1 MATRLDRLV
10 LLLDTGSTTAVR
22 RTAAQQLGEIQNS
35 IQESYTIYCLESKA
49 WDTRWAAGQA
59 LEAIATNVPAW
70 NPSNDENE
78 MNLDEEQDMHKLQFD
93 QFDLASVLLHGKL
106 LLGSAGK
113 EYDIDF
119 SDMTPQERLELQR
132 RNLKERLGLASQFM
146 DVDLVD
152 DTDLET
158 KQLKSATNKPSK
170 SPSPSPSSSSSAI
183 AAPTPAVAEIN
194 MAGLSA
200 RERNMLKRKLKQESK

>member
-1 MATRLDRLV
+1 
-10 LLLDTGSTTAVR
+10 
-22 RTAAQQLGEIQNS
+22 
-35 IQESYTIYCLESKA
+35 
-49 WDTRWAAGQA
+49 
-59 LEAIATNVPAW
+59 
-70 NPSNDENE
+70 

-146 DVDLVD
+146 DGKRSQRDLVTIISAKAVYIFYSVVDLVD

-200 RERNMLKRKLKQESK
+200 RERNMLKRKLKQESKMKGKKEK

>member
-1 MATRLDRLV
+1 MV

-22 RTAAQQLGEIQNS
+22 RTAAQQLGEIQKQHPGELYNLLS
-35 IQESYTIYCLESKA
+35 RVVVHLRSKA

-59 LEAIATNVPAW
+59 LEAIATNVPTW
-70 NPSNDENE
+70 DPSSEDF
-78 MNLDEEQDMHKLQFD
+78 MDDDEEQDLHKLQFA
-93 QFDLASVLLHGKL
+93 QFDLASVLQHGKL

-146 DVDLVD
+146 DGTLFFSIVLLV
-152 DTDLET
+152 LNGFFPY
-158 KQLKSATNKPSK
+158 S
-170 SPSPSPSSSSSAI
+170 
-183 AAPTPAVAEIN
+183 
-194 MAGLSA
+194 
-200 RERNMLKRKLKQESK
+200 

>member
-1 MATRLDRLV
+1 MP
-10 LLLDTGSTTAVR
+10 
-22 RTAAQQLGEIQNS
+22 
-35 IQESYTIYCLESKA
+35 A
-49 WDTRWAAGQA
+49 WDPS
-59 LEAIATNVPAW
+59 ATDSTA
-70 NPSNDENE
+70 DEK
-78 MNLDEEQDMHKLQFD
+78 MDIDQEQDVHKLRFN
-93 QFDLASVLLHGKL
+93 QFDLASVLQHGKL

-146 DVDLVD
+146 DGMCNLLGKGPKPYHANHLLFYIVDLVD
-152 DTDLET
+152 DADLDSNKSNHAT
-158 KQLKSATNKPSK
+158 KAMTK
-170 SPSPSPSSSSSAI
+170 SPSPSPSSSTTA

-200 RERNMLKRKLKQESK
+200 RERNMLKRKMKLESKMKGKKEK

>member
-1 MATRLDRLV
+1 MV

-22 RTAAQQLGEIQNS
+22 RTAAQQLGEIQKQHPGELYNLLS
-35 IQESYTIYCLESKA
+35 RVVVHLRSKA

-59 LEAIATNVPAW
+59 LEAIATNVPTW
-70 NPSNDENE
+70 DPSNEEFMDE
-78 MNLDEEQDMHKLQFD
+78 DEEQDLHKLQFA
-93 QFDLASVLLHGKL
+93 QFDLASVLQHGKL

-146 DVDLVD
+146 DGTVNFYFFFACMLVLI
-152 DTDLET
+152 TFF
-158 KQLKSATNKPSK
+158 
-170 SPSPSPSSSSSAI
+170 I
-183 AAPTPAVAEIN
+183 
-194 MAGLSA
+194 
-200 RERNMLKRKLKQESK
+200 

>member
-1 MATRLDRLV
+1 MV

-22 RTAAQQLGEIQNS
+22 RTAAQQLGEIQKQHPGELYNLLS
-35 IQESYTIYCLESKA
+35 RVVVHLRSKA

-59 LEAIATNVPAW
+59 LEAIAANVPAW
-70 NPSNDENE
+70 DPSDEDA
-78 MNLDEEQDMHKLQFD
+78 MDDQEEQDLHKLQFA
-93 QFDLASVLLHGKL
+93 QFDLASVLQHGKL

-146 DVDLVD
+146 DG
-152 DTDLET
+152 
-158 KQLKSATNKPSK
+158 
-170 SPSPSPSSSSSAI
+170 I
-183 AAPTPAVAEIN
+183 
-194 MAGLSA
+194 LSY
-200 RERNMLKRKLKQESK
+200 LCISIYV